1 MFLKP
6 SANPPPAPRE
16 GAGGA
21 LASAASAGAGR
32 GLAGG
37 GVPSALPRRRPM
49 RAIVVGA
56 GDVGYDVARLLSLQR
71 HDVTV
76 VDTDPARVEHVRE
89 TLDVLAVLGSGTSA
103 GTLHEA
109 GILDA
114 DLLVAVT
121 DIDEVNVI
129 ASMLAERVGKPSHE
143 TTTIARVRSDEF
155 TGRDSVLRLSD
166 FGIDHVIH
174 PEQSTANEVVAL
186 LRRAAATDI
195 VEFCHDRVQLVGI
208 RVERDSPVVGM
219 TLVELARRSPLPF
232 RVMGI
237 SRGVRT
243 IVPSGD
249 ATVQGND
256 QVFVLV
262 ETGRVA
268 EVARVLGKEIG
279 RLRHVMIL
287 GGTNVGARVAAGLVG
302 RNGRGR
308 RKDGMEVKLVESVRS
323 RAERLAET
331 LEGVLVIHGDPS
343 DIDLLAREGLS
354 ETDAVVAVTADEE
367 ANLVSCLMAKHL
379 EVKKTVA
386 LLSKSAYIPI
396 SQSIGLDAAVSQKLA
411 VSREVLRFL
420 RGSHVRSV
428 ATVHGLD
435 AEILE
440 IEADAGA
447 PITRAP
453 LVEQRLPRGILLGA
467 VVGSRVEIATGQTH
481 VRPGQRA
488 VVFATPERVADVEP
502 LFSG

>member
-1 MFLKP
+1 LRT
-6 SANPPPAPRE
+6 A
-16 GAGGA
+16 
-21 LASAASAGAGR
+21 AGR
-32 GLAGG
+32 
-37 GVPSALPRRRPM
+37 VPSTDRATLAAPYRAPERFM

-71 HDVTV
+71 HDVIV
-76 VDTDPARVEHVRE
+76 VDSDAAKVEHVRD

-103 GTLHEA
+103 ATLRKARIE
-109 GILDA
+109 DA
-114 DLLVAVT
+114 DLVVAVT
-121 DIDEVNVI
+121 DVDEVNVI
-129 ASMLAERVGKPSHE
+129 ASMLAERVGKSAQE

-155 TGRDSVLRLSD
+155 TGPGAVLTLAD
-166 FGIDHVIH
+166 FGIDHIIH
-174 PEQSTANEVVAL
+174 PEQSTANEVVSL

-195 VEFCHDRVQLVGI
+195 VDFCEERIQLVGI
-208 RVERDSPVVGM
+208 RVERDAHVVGM
-219 TLVELARRSPLPF
+219 TLVELAQSSPLPF

-249 ATVQGND
+249 ATVQGGD

-268 EVARVLGKEIG
+268 EVARVLGKEAG

-287 GGTNVGARVAAGLVG
+287 GGTSVGARVAAGLAG
-302 RNGRGR
+302 RSRRNG
-308 RKDGMEVKLVESVRS
+308 GMEVKLVEKHRA
-323 RAERLAET
+323 RAEYLAEH
-331 LEGVLVIHGDPS
+331 LEGVLVIHGDPA
-343 DIDLLAREGLS
+343 DIDLLAREGLA
-354 ETDAVVAVTADEE
+354 ETDAVVAVTEDEE
-367 ANLVSCLMAKHL
+367 SNLVSCLMAKHL

-420 RGSHVRSV
+420 RGAHVRSV

-440 IEADAGA
+440 LVADDGA
-447 PITRAP
+447 PITQAP
-453 LVEQRLPRGILLGA
+453 LAEQRLPKGILLGA
-467 VVGSRVEIATGQTH
+467 VVGRRVEIATGTTH

-488 VVFATPERVADVEP
+488 VVFATPERAGDVEP
-502 LFSG
+502 LFSA

>member
-1 MFLKP
+1 
-6 SANPPPAPRE
+6 
-16 GAGGA
+16 
-21 LASAASAGAGR
+21 
-32 GLAGG
+32 
-37 GVPSALPRRRPM
+37 M
-49 RAIVVGA
+49 RAIIVGA

-103 GTLHEA
+103 GTLRQARIE
-109 GILDA
+109 DA
-114 DLLVAVT
+114 DLVVAVT
-121 DIDEVNVI
+121 DVDEVNVI
-129 ASMLAERVGKPSHE
+129 ASMLAERVGKPSHR

-155 TGRDSVLRLSD
+155 TSEGSVLTLGD
-166 FGIDHVIH
+166 FGIDHIIH
-174 PEQSTANEVVAL
+174 PEQSTANEVVSL

-195 VEFCHDRVQLVGI
+195 VEFCAERVQLVGI
-208 RVERDSPVVGM
+208 RIERDAPVVGM
-219 TLVELARRSPLPF
+219 SLVELARRSPLPF

-249 ATVQGND
+249 STIQAND

-262 ETGRVA
+262 ESGRVT
-268 EVARVLGKEIG
+268 EVARVLGKEAG

-287 GGTNVGARVAAGLVG
+287 GGTNVGARVAAGLVS
-302 RNGRGR
+302 RNGRSGR
-308 RKDGMEVKLVESVRS
+308 RGGMEVKLVEADRH
-323 RAERLAET
+323 RAERLAEA

-343 DIDLLAREGLS
+343 DIDLLAREGLAD
-354 ETDAVVAVTADEE
+354 TDALVAVTRDEE

-379 EVKKTVA
+379 EVRKTVA

-420 RGSHVRSV
+420 RGAHVRSA

-440 IEADAGA
+440 IEADPGA

-453 LVEQRLPRGILLGA
+453 LMEQRLPRGILIGA
-467 VVGSRVEIATGQTH
+467 VVGSRVEIATGKTT

-488 VVFATPERVADVEP
+488 VVFATPERVGDVEP
-502 LFSG
+502 LFSA

>member
-1 MFLKP
+1 
-6 SANPPPAPRE
+6 
-16 GAGGA
+16 
-21 LASAASAGAGR
+21 
-32 GLAGG
+32 
-37 GVPSALPRRRPM
+37 M

-76 VDTDPARVEHVRE
+76 VDTDPAKVQNVRD
-89 TLDVLAVLGSGTSA
+89 TLDVLAVVGSGTSA
-103 GTLHEA
+103 AALREA
-109 GILDA
+109 RIEEA

-121 DIDEVNVI
+121 DVDEVNLV
-129 ASMLAERVGKPSHE
+129 AAMLAERVGKSARE

-155 TGRDSVLRLSD
+155 AGRGSVLSLAD

-174 PEQSTANEVVAL
+174 PEQSTANEVVSL
-186 LRRAAATDI
+186 LRRAAATD
-195 VEFCHDRVQLVGI
+195 VVDFCGSRVQLVGI
-208 RVERDSPVVGM
+208 RVEPDAPVVGR

-249 ATVQGND
+249 ATVQAGD

-262 ETGRVA
+262 ESGRVA
-268 EVARVLGKEIG
+268 EVARVLGKEAG

-287 GGTNVGARVAAGLVG
+287 GGTTVGERVATGLVG
-302 RNGRGR
+302 RGRKGG
-308 RKDGMEVKLVESVRS
+308 GMEVKIVEPNRA
-323 RAERLAET
+323 RAEHLAEVV
-331 LEGVLVIHGDPS
+331 EGALVIHGDPA
-343 DIDLLAREGLS
+343 DIDLLAREGLA
-354 ETDAVVAVTADEE
+354 ETDAVVALTVDEE
-367 ANLVSCLMAKHL
+367 SNLVSCLMAKHL
-379 EVKKTVA
+379 GVKKTVA

-420 RGSHVRSV
+420 RGAHVRSV

-440 IEADAGA
+440 LEADAGS

-453 LVEQRLPRGILLGA
+453 LAQQKLPRGVLLGA
-467 VVGSRVEIATGQTH
+467 VVGRRVEIATGQTH

-488 VVFATPERVADVEP
+488 VVFATPERVGDVEP

>member
-1 MFLKP
+1 
-6 SANPPPAPRE
+6 
-16 GAGGA
+16 
-21 LASAASAGAGR
+21 
-32 GLAGG
+32 
-37 GVPSALPRRRPM
+37 M

-76 VDTDPARVEHVRE
+76 VDTDPARVDHVRE

-103 GTLHEA
+103 ATLHEA
-109 GILDA
+109 GVLDA
-114 DLLVAVT
+114 DLVVAVT

-129 ASMLAERVGKPSHE
+129 ASMLAERVGKSSE
-143 TTTIARVRSDEF
+143 DTTTIARVRSDDF
-155 TGRDSVLRLSD
+155 TGRGAVLRLSD

-186 LRRAAATDI
+186 LRRAAATDV
-195 VEFCHDRVQLVGI
+195 VEFCGARVQLVGI
-208 RVERDSPVVGM
+208 RVDRDAAVVGM
-219 TLVELARRSPLPF
+219 TLAQLARLSPLPF

-249 ATVQGND
+249 ATVQKND

-262 ETGRVA
+262 ESGRVA
-268 EVARVLGKEIG
+268 EVARILGKEAG

-302 RNGRGR
+302 PGGRGR
-308 RKDGMEVKLVESVRS
+308 KGPPRRSGMEVKLVESDRP
-323 RAERLAET
+323 RAERLAEA
-331 LEGVLVIHGDPS
+331 LEGALVIHGDPS
-343 DIDLLAREGLS
+343 DIDLLAREGLA

-367 ANLVSCLMAKHL
+367 ANLVSCLVAKHL
-379 EVKKTVA
+379 GVKKTVA
-386 LLSKSAYIPI
+386 LLSKSAYVPI

-440 IEADAGA
+440 LVADAGA

-453 LVEQRLPRGILLGA
+453 LEEQRLPRGVLLGA
-467 VVGSRVEIATGQTH
+467 VVGDRVEIATGRTQ

-488 VVFATPERVADVEP
+488 VVFATPDRVADVEP
-502 LFSG
+502 LFSA

>member
-1 MFLKP
+1 
-6 SANPPPAPRE
+6 
-16 GAGGA
+16 
-21 LASAASAGAGR
+21 
-32 GLAGG
+32 
-37 GVPSALPRRRPM
+37 M

-76 VDTDPARVEHVRE
+76 VDTDPEKVAQVRD
-89 TLDVLAVLGSGTSA
+89 TLDVLAVVGSGTSA
-103 GTLHEA
+103 ATLREA
-109 GILDA
+109 HIETA

-121 DIDEVNVI
+121 DVDEVNLI
-129 ASMLAERVGKPSHE
+129 ASMLAERVGKPSAA

-155 TGRDSVLRLSD
+155 TGGGGVLSLED

-174 PEQSTANEVVAL
+174 PEQSTANEIVSL

-195 VEFCHDRVQLVGI
+195 VDFCGARVQLVGI
-208 RVERDSPVVGM
+208 RIDADSPVIGLS
-219 TLVELARRSPLPF
+219 LVELARRSPLPF

-237 SRGVRT
+237 ARGVRT
-243 IVPSGD
+243 IVPTG
-249 ATVQGND
+249 QEKLFGGD

-268 EVARVLGKEIG
+268 DVAKVLGKEAG

-287 GGTNVGARVAAGLVG
+287 GGSPVAERVAAGLAHG
-302 RNGRGR
+302 GR
-308 RKDGMEVKLVESVRS
+308 RAMQVKIVVADHA
-323 RAERLAET
+323 RAVHLAET
-331 LEGVLVIHGDPS
+331 LENALVIHGDPA
-343 DIDLLAREGLS
+343 DIDLLAREGLG
-354 ETDAVVAVTADEE
+354 ETDALVAVTPDEE
-367 ANLVSCLMAKHL
+367 SNLVACLMAKHL
-379 EVKKTVA
+379 QVRKTVA

-440 IEADAGA
+440 LVADQGS

-453 LVEQRLPRGILLGA
+453 LLNLKLPKGVLLGA
-467 VVGSRVEIATGQTH
+467 VVGQRVEIATGQTQ

-488 VVFATPERVADVEP
+488 VVFATPERVGDVEP
-502 LFSG
+502 LFSA

>member
-1 MFLKP
+1 
-6 SANPPPAPRE
+6 
-16 GAGGA
+16 
-21 LASAASAGAGR
+21 
-32 GLAGG
+32 
-37 GVPSALPRRRPM
+37 M

-76 VDTDPARVEHVRE
+76 VDTDPAKIEHVRD
-89 TLDVLAVLGSGTSA
+89 TLDVLAVVGSGTSA
-103 GTLHEA
+103 ATLREA
-109 GILDA
+109 HIEGA

-121 DIDEVNVI
+121 DVDEVNVI
-129 ASMLAERVGKPSHE
+129 ASMLAERVGAASHD
-143 TTTIARVRSDEF
+143 TTTIARVRSSEF
-155 TGRDSVLRLSD
+155 TGEGAVLTLGD
-166 FGIDHVIH
+166 FGIDHIIH
-174 PEQSTANEVVAL
+174 PEQSTANEVVSL
-186 LRRAAATDI
+186 LRRAAATD
-195 VEFCHDRVQLVGI
+195 VVGFCGGQVQLVGI
-208 RVERDSPVVGM
+208 RIERDAGVVGM
-219 TLVELARRSPLPF
+219 SLVELARQSPLPF

-249 ATVQGND
+249 ATIQAND

-268 EVARVLGKEIG
+268 DVARVLGKEAG

-287 GGTNVGARVAAGLVG
+287 GGTSVGARVASGLTG
-302 RNGRGR
+302 RSR
-308 RKDGMEVKLVESVRS
+308 REGGMEVKLVEANRR
-323 RAERLAET
+323 RAEHLAET
-331 LEGVLVIHGDPS
+331 LEGVLVIHGDPA
-343 DIDLLAREGLS
+343 DIDLLAREGMA
-354 ETDAVVAVTADEE
+354 ETDAVVAVTEDEE
-367 ANLVSCLMAKHL
+367 SNLVSCLMAKHL
-379 EVKKTVA
+379 EVRKTVA

-440 IEADAGA
+440 LEADAGA

-453 LVEQRLPRGILLGA
+453 LMEQKLPRGVLLGA
-467 VVGSRVEIATGQTH
+467 VVGQRVEIATGRTV

-488 VVFATPERVADVEP
+488 VVFATPERVAEVEP
-502 LFSG
+502 LFSA

>member
-1 MFLKP
+1 
-6 SANPPPAPRE
+6 
-16 GAGGA
+16 
-21 LASAASAGAGR
+21 
-32 GLAGG
+32 
-37 GVPSALPRRRPM
+37 M

-76 VDTDPARVEHVRE
+76 VDTDPAKVENVRD
-89 TLDVLAVLGSGTSA
+89 TLDVLAVVGSGTSTA
-103 GTLHEA
+103 ALRQARIEE
-109 GILDA
+109 A

-121 DIDEVNVI
+121 DVDEVNLI
-129 ASMLAERVGKPSHE
+129 ASMLAERVGKSPRE

-155 TGRDSVLRLSD
+155 TDQGSVLGLAD
-166 FGIDHVIH
+166 FGIDHIIH
-174 PEQSTANEVVAL
+174 PEQSTANEVVSL
-186 LRRAAATDI
+186 LRRAAATD
-195 VEFCHDRVQLVGI
+195 VVDFCGARVQLVGI
-208 RVERDSPVVGM
+208 RVEPDARVVGR
-219 TLVELARRSPLPF
+219 TLVEVARQSPLPF

-249 ATVQGND
+249 ATVQAGD

-268 EVARVLGKEIG
+268 EVARVLGKEVG

-287 GGTNVGARVAAGLVG
+287 GGTAVGARVAAGLVG
-302 RNGRGR
+302 RSRRNG
-308 RKDGMEVKLVESVRS
+308 GMEVKIVEPDRA
-323 RAERLAET
+323 RAEHLAET
-331 LEGVLVIHGDPS
+331 VEGALVIHGNPA
-343 DIDLLAREGLS
+343 DIDLLAREGLA
-354 ETDAVVAVTADEE
+354 ETDALVALTADEE
-367 ANLVSCLMAKHL
+367 SNLVSCLMAKHL
-379 EVKKTVA
+379 RVRKTVA

-420 RGSHVRSV
+420 RGAHVRSV

-440 IEADAGA
+440 LVADAGS

-453 LVEQRLPRGILLGA
+453 LGKLRLPKGVLLGA
-467 VVGSRVEIATGQTH
+467 VVGEAVEIATGQTH
-481 VRPGQRA
+481 MKAGQRA
-488 VVFATPERVADVEP
+488 VVFATPERVGDVEP

>member
-1 MFLKP
+1 
-6 SANPPPAPRE
+6 
-16 GAGGA
+16 
-21 LASAASAGAGR
+21 
-32 GLAGG
+32 
-37 GVPSALPRRRPM
+37 M

-76 VDTDPARVEHVRE
+76 VDTDPKKIEQVRE

-103 GTLHEA
+103 LTLREA
-109 GILDA
+109 RIEDA

-129 ASMLAERVGKPSHE
+129 ASMLAERVGKSAAD

-155 TGRDSVLRLSD
+155 TGPHAVLTLGD
-166 FGIDHVIH
+166 FGIDHIIH
-174 PEQSTANEVVAL
+174 PEQSTANEVVSL

-195 VEFCHDRVQLVGI
+195 VDFCQARVQLVGI
-208 RVERDSPVVGM
+208 RLERDSPISGM
-219 TLVELARRSPLPF
+219 TLVELAQSSPLPF
-232 RVMGI
+232 RIMGI

-243 IVPSGD
+243 IVPSGT
-249 ATVQGND
+249 ATVQGGD

-262 ETGRVA
+262 ETGKVA
-268 EVARVLGKEIG
+268 EVARVLGKEAG

-287 GGTNVGARVAAGLVG
+287 GGTNVGARVAAGLAG
-302 RNGRGR
+302 RSR
-308 RKDGMEVKLVESVRS
+308 RDGGMEVKIVERDRT
-323 RAERLAET
+323 RAEALATT
-331 LEGVLVIHGDPS
+331 LEGVLVIHGDPA
-343 DIDLLAREGLS
+343 DIDLLVREGLA
-354 ETDAVVAVTADEE
+354 ETDAIVAVTDDEE
-367 ANLVSCLMAKHL
+367 SNLVSCLMAKHL
-379 EVKKTVA
+379 QVRKTVA

-420 RGSHVRSV
+420 RGAHVRSV

-440 IEADAGA
+440 LVADEGA

-453 LVEQRLPRGILLGA
+453 LARQRLPKGILLGA
-467 VVGSRVEIATGQTH
+467 VVGSRVEIATGATQ

-488 VVFATPERVADVEP
+488 VVFATPERAGDVEP
-502 LFSG
+502 LFSA

>member
-1 MFLKP
+1 
-6 SANPPPAPRE
+6 
-16 GAGGA
+16 
-21 LASAASAGAGR
+21 
-32 GLAGG
+32 
-37 GVPSALPRRRPM
+37 M

-76 VDTDPARVEHVRE
+76 VDTDPARVEAVRD

-103 GTLHEA
+103 ATLREA
-109 GILDA
+109 HIEEA
-114 DLLVAVT
+114 DLVVAVT
-121 DIDEVNVI
+121 DVDEVNII
-129 ASMLAERVGKPSHE
+129 ASMLAERVGKPADQ
-143 TTTIARVRSDEF
+143 TTTIARVRSGEL
-155 TGRDSVLRLSD
+155 TGTGSVLTLSD
-166 FGIDHVIH
+166 FGIDHIIH
-174 PEQSTANEVVAL
+174 PEQSTANEVVSL
-186 LRRAAATDI
+186 LRRAAATDV
-195 VEFCHDRVQLVGI
+195 VEFCGNRVQLVGI
-208 RVERDSPVVGM
+208 RIERDAPVVGL

-249 ATVQGND
+249 ATVQGGD

-268 EVARVLGKEIG
+268 EAARVLGKEAG

-287 GGTNVGARVAAGLVG
+287 GGTSVGARVAAGLT
-302 RNGRGR
+302 NGRS
-308 RKDGMEVKLVESVRS
+308 RKGGMEVKVVESN
-323 RAERLAET
+323 RARAQELAEA
-331 LEGVLVIHGDPS
+331 LEGVLVIHGDPA
-343 DIDLLAREGLS
+343 DIDLLAREGLA

-367 ANLVSCLMAKHL
+367 SNLVSCLMAKHL
-379 EVKKTVA
+379 EVRKTVA

-435 AEILE
+435 AEVLE
-440 IEADAGA
+440 LVADPGA

-453 LVEQRLPRGILLGA
+453 LMEQRLPTGVLLGA
-467 VVGSRVEIATGQTH
+467 VVGDRVEIATGST
-481 VRPGQRA
+481 VVPPGSRS
-488 VVFATPERVADVEP
+488 VVFATPERVGEVEP
-502 LFSG
+502 LFSA